1 MVQCHELHAE
11 TDSERGVL
19 GLIECFE
26 ELDFEGLAGGLHEC
40 DLGVE
45 WFAEW
50 VGVGIVAAGEDEP
63 VANVEIVGDGVGV
76 VGENEGN
83 GTGLRDGVDVGGLKH
98 IAPAG
103 GLGRGGIL
111 YGISGDTDDRWA
123 MGHSGLAGKSVG
135 GFVVGAIFVFGRVI
149 CGLCVGFF
157 VGCIGVG
164 FGVGCGGFV
173 DGLFNF
179 VVLLSDFIFDV

>member
-1 MVQCHELHAE
+1 MVQGHELHAE
-11 TDSERGVL
+11 TDPERGVL

-26 ELDFEGLAGGLHEC
+26 ELEFEGLAGGLHEC

-50 VGVGIVAAGEDEP
+50 VGVGVVATGEDEP
-63 VANVEIVGDGVGV
+63 VADVEIVGDGVDV

-98 IAPAG
+98 IAPTG
-103 GLGRGGIL
+103 RLGRGGIL
-111 YGISGDTDDRWA
+111 YGISGDTDDGWS

-135 GFVVGAIFVFGRVI
+135 GFVVDDIFVLSGIF
-149 CGLCVGFF
+149 CGLGVGFF
-157 VGCIGVG
+157 
-164 FGVGCGGFV
+164 GG
-173 DGLFNF
+173 
-179 VVLLSDFIFDV
+179 